1 MEDMVFGKFKIKK
14 IKHEEIKKTLIEGF
28 FQKGKMCWN
37 FIYLTLMIIFQQKN
51 T

>member
-14 IKHEEIKKTLIEGF
+14 IKHEEIKKTLIDELGVIVPV
-28 FQKGKMCWN
+28 CP
-37 FIYLTLMIIFQQKN
+37 IEYLN